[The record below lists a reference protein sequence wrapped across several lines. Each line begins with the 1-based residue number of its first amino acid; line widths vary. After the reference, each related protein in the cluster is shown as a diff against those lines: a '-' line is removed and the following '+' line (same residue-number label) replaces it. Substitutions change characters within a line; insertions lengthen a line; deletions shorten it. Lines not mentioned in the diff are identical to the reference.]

1 MLIPSID
8 LMDGRAVQLR
18 QGREKILEHDN
29 PLQLARDFNRVGEVA
44 VIDLDAALDQG
55 QNNELLAQ
63 IFPLARCRAGGGIR
77 TPERARELINMGAEK
92 IIIGTRAFSAGGINK
107 EFLNDLRKILAP
119 EQIVIA
125 LDVREGKVQTH
136 GWTRST
142 GMTLEQ
148 VLPPLREYAGE
159 FLVTCIDREGTMTGT
174 DMDLLNRAT
183 DLAPGRITA
192 AGGISSLEQIQK
204 LSRREIKIQLG
215 MALYS
220 GKISLEEA
228 FIATLNWDQG
238 LIPTISRDRHGQV
251 LMLAYSSRESL
262 LQTLKTNKMCYYSRS
277 RKKLWTKG
285 ETSGHFQELISLRS
299 DCDGDALLATVDQ
312 SGSACHQEKYSCFGS
327 RTFSPSLLQDIIQS
341 RLENAPPQSYTASL
355 DGPGVREKI
364 REESEEIIMADDR
377 DNLTWEAAD
386 LLYHLLVLLSQED
399 VDWMEVLTELKRRHR
414 K

>member
-55 QNNELLAQ
+55 HNNELLGR
-63 IFPLARCRAGGGIR
+63 IFSLARCRTGGGIR
-77 TPERARELINMGAEK
+77 SPERARELINMGAEK

-107 EFLNDLRKILAP
+107 EFLNQLREILAP

-125 LDVREGKVQTH
+125 LDVREGKIQTH
-136 GWTRST
+136 GWTQST

-148 VLPPLREYAGE
+148 VLPPLKEYAGE

-174 DMDLLNRAT
+174 DMDLLSRASN
-183 DLAPGRITA
+183 LAPGQITA
-192 AGGISSLEQIQK
+192 AGGISSLEQIQT

-220 GKISLEEA
+220 GEISLEEA
-228 FIATLNWDQG
+228 FIATLNWDRG
-238 LIPTISRDRHGQV
+238 LIPTITRDRHGQV

-262 LQTLKTNKMCYYSRS
+262 LQTLKANKMCYYSRS
-277 RKKLWTKG
+277 RQELWTKG
-285 ETSGHFQELISLRS
+285 STSGHFQELISLRS
-299 DCDGDALLATVDQ
+299 DCDGDAILATVDQ
-312 SGSACHQEKYSCFGS
+312 SGAACHQGQYSCFGP
-327 RTFSPSLLQDIIQS
+327 RTFSPSLLQDIIKS
-341 RLENAPPQSYTASL
+341 RLENAPPHSYTASL

-364 REESEEIIMADDR
+364 REESEEVILAAGQ

-386 LLYHLLVLLSQED
+386 LLYHLLVLLSQEG
-399 VDWMEVLTELKRRHR
+399 VDWMEVLAELRRRH
-414 K
+414 KK